1 MPKTLISRSI
11 FMARSATVKI
21 PGFLYLVIFI
31 GHCMDTCWGTSQRRD
46 QKEKVKQRH
55 PMVWLLRRQPGGQSA
70 CRVIVTSC
78 ARSMGCRVVVI
89 SHVPQLLCLLLH
101 PGE

>member
-11 FMARSATVKI
+11 FMARSATVNI

-46 QKEKVKQRH
+46 SKRESQAAPPYGMASKTTAGWAVGLPRDRDFLCAQH
-55 PMVWLLRRQPGGQSA
+55 GLPRRCHIPSSPIGLSIA
-70 CRVIVTSC
+70 VSW
-78 ARSMGCRVVVI
+78 
-89 SHVPQLLCLLLH
+89 
-101 PGE
+101 

>member
-1 MPKTLISRSI
+1 MPRTLISRSI

-46 QKEKVKQRH
+46 SKRESQAAPPHGLASKTTAGWAVGLPHDCDFLCAQHELPRH
-55 PMVWLLRRQPGGQSA
+55 CHIPSSPIALS
-70 CRVIVTSC
+70 VTASW
-78 ARSMGCRVVVI
+78 
-89 SHVPQLLCLLLH
+89 
-101 PGE
+101 